1 MLFCLKNCSSD
12 IFFDRFL
19 VCQKIAMIP
28 RLFLPILSAA
38 LPIKMSWVFQVMSSS
53 PPRVGD
59 LIAWPPPGPLA
70 HALIATLRQ
79 SDGAMA
85 FLIAFTQNKFFAMY
99 RVSQKNALSEPR
111 LLPVLLLPQLGK
123 QLISSRAPGGPAPV
137 GESSTGSS
145 HGSESAFFWD
155 TLYMKGRAKEW
166 ESKRQTGCKSLF
178 CLLRSPKCRIET
190 FLVQND
196 GRFMMVDDNPRHQL
210 GWDYQKQDVI

>member
-85 FLIAFTQNKFFAMY
+85 FLITFTQNKFFAMY
-99 RVSQKNALSEPR
+99 L
-111 LLPVLLLPQLGK
+111 
-123 QLISSRAPGGPAPV
+123 
-137 GESSTGSS
+137 
-145 HGSESAFFWD
+145 
-155 TLYMKGRAKEW
+155 KGRAKE
-166 ESKRQTGCKSLF
+166 SKHSW
-178 CLLRSPKCRIET
+178 CRMTVGSWWFIT
-190 FLVQND
+190 TWHSAD
-196 GRFMMVDDNPRHQL
+196 GGWIFMIIRDRHQP
-210 GWDYQKQDVI
+210 GWNYQNQCCLKILRCPVHIFHDYRKATLEPEPLEGNYFSFTAPMDVPLVPVAPN